1 MTEEELSVLN
11 RIKEWSV
18 LLKIYYGILFFS
30 FVTVGLV
37 SLLLTLLS
45 LWTNMMLFLSLLL
58 LFFLGLGG
66 VGTAILDDYKWS
78 LFSGICR
85 RMKKSAT
92 VESYECWKK
101 EMNRGIQ
108 KSLAIDTRLFPMAL
122 KCIQVEYECCLDDHR
137 FCQIN
142 VGKRRVDLLPNDW
155 MAIICY
161 DLI

>member
-45 LWTNMMLFLSLLL
+45 LWTNMMLFLYLLL
-58 LFFLGLGG
+58 VFFLGLGG
-66 VGTAILDDYKWS
+66 VGTTILDDYKWL

-85 RMKKSAT
+85 RMKKSASA
-92 VESYECWKK
+92 VEKIFSIST
-101 EMNRGIQ
+101 N
-108 KSLAIDTRLFPMAL
+108 KS
-122 KCIQVEYECCLDDHR
+122 R
-137 FCQIN
+137 FSFF
-142 VGKRRVDLLPNDW
+142 
-155 MAIICY
+155 
-161 DLI
+161 